1 MKQLLFLALILAY
14 AIMLF
19 TLFACS
25 GINPQPPM
33 NIEQFSLINTIPLGM
48 QTDKIL
54 YHSQSNTLYA
64 MSVKNQEIYI
74 FQDGEL
80 KNVLGGL
87 GSSKVNFQYLACLL
101 YTSDDADDLLCVDIG
116 GRRLI
121 KKKKHKSSSTLTS
134 DAS

>member
-64 MSVKNQEIYI
+64 MSVKKSGNIYLSGWRTEKC
-74 FQDGEL
+74 FRWFRQ
-80 KNVLGGL
+80 
-87 GSSKVNFQYLACLL
+87 F
-101 YTSDDADDLLCVDIG
+101 
-116 GRRLI
+116 
-121 KKKKHKSSSTLTS
+121 
-134 DAS
+134 